1 MKPAFGLVAE
11 WAALDSAELLEGHRF
26 GADMLKHIVSANPL
40 GGHRLHVRFE
50 DGVQGV
56 VDLDS
61 IIISQV

>member
-1 MKPAFGLVAE
+1 
-11 WAALDSAELLEGHRF
+11 
-26 GADMLKHIVSANPL
+26 MLKHIVSANPL
-40 GGHRLHVRFE
+40 GGHRLHLHFG